1 MEYIYFVNLS
11 SGFFIT
17 FIVVTLIGS
26 ILTEVLSWLN
36 SDKRNIKNKISRLKI
51 FSKISEKYFN
61 IGKLKK
67 SLSYKRERDNF
78 NNFKSNISSGIETLL
93 LIFGIVPLLISTISY
108 IFPTLSMTY
117 CFIVASLITSVIR
130 TLFSIPF
137 NYYENFSIEQR
148 YGFNTL
154 TKKLFIKDNVVSMSL
169 GLVLSVPFLLFTNW
183 AISQIAD
190 LTFTSI
196 CCMIVGI
203 IAIIKIVQMLFVNV
217 IMPIFNKF
225 EPLSDDILKTKIQKL
240 CKKCGYDISSIEV
253 MDGSKRSKH
262 SNAFICS
269 SFGKKKLVL
278 FDTLLKDLSHDE
290 IVAVVAHEIGHS
302 KLHHLSYGLI
312 SGIISF
318 AFVMIISILLMKT
331 PEFYTAFG
339 YSWVNSTNITDN
351 YLIGFTLASMFIG
364 AFSWIFKPISSWIS
378 RKNEYAADNYAASVV
393 GPKHLTNALIKITS
407 KNMSDLFPHP
417 IYEFVNYSHPS
428 IINRLKSLKSYR
440 NKFNKK

>member
-1 MEYIYFVNLS
+1 
-11 SGFFIT
+11 
-17 FIVVTLIGS
+17 
-26 ILTEVLSWLN
+26 
-36 SDKRNIKNKISRLKI
+36 
-51 FSKISEKYFN
+51 
-61 IGKLKK
+61 
-67 SLSYKRERDNF
+67 
-78 NNFKSNISSGIETLL
+78 
-93 LIFGIVPLLISTISY
+93 
-108 IFPTLSMTY
+108 
-117 CFIVASLITSVIR
+117 
-130 TLFSIPF
+130 
-137 NYYENFSIEQR
+137 
-148 YGFNTL
+148 
-154 TKKLFIKDNVVSMSL
+154 MSL

-196 CCMIVGI
+196 CFMIVGI
-203 IAIIKIVQMLFVNV
+203 IAVIKIVQMLFVNV
-217 IMPIFNKF
+217 IMPLFNKF

-269 SFGKKKLVL
+269 TFGKKKLVL

-378 RKNEYAADNYAASVV
+378 RKNEYAADKYAASVV

-428 IINRLKSLKSYR
+428 IVNRLKVLKSYK
-440 NKFNKK
+440 NKSDKK